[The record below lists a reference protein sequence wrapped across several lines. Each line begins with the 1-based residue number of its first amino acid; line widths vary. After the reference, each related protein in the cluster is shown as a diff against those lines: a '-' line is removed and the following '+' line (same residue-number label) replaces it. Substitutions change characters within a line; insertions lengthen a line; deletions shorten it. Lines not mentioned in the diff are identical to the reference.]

1 MYRKRKLKNGNYKI
15 ENSTRTKNAIFSR
28 KKNRVSFNAGV
39 SKYVV
44 DKFER
49 ELMR

>member
-15 ENSTRTKNAIFSR
+15 ENSTRTKYAIFSR